1 MKKIFITLALVSATL
16 FTYAEKEETKENKVK
31 LVIENFIKQEEV
43 NIKTVATKA
52 EEKPL
57 LDIRPFIKPEREVEE
72 DIF

>member
-31 LVIENFIKQEEV
+31 LVIENFIKQEE
-43 NIKTVATKA
+43 IKTVATKP